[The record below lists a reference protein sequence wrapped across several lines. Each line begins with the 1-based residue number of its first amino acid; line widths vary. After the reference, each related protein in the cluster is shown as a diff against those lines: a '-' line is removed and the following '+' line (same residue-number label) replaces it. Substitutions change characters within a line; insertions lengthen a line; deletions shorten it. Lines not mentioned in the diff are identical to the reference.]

1 MANPDETIVTHRHLM
16 TVENFLAEI
25 AKSQAQYAA
34 NQAQQTES
42 LNVLTKAV
50 NELVISEKVRA
61 ETDKQNNERVDK
73 LIKFAEESKPIINQ
87 AAKDQLFWSG
97 FIKNTVYVVS
107 ASVIVSILVF
117 SGKLVYDNAGKSNQ
131 PQQQQRAGK

>member
-1 MANPDETIVTHRHLM
+1 M
-16 TVENFLAEI
+16 
-25 AKSQAQYAA
+25 
-34 NQAQQTES
+34 
-42 LNVLTKAV
+42 NVLTKAV

-131 PQQQQRAGK
+131 PQQQQKAGK